1 MTFLYAL
8 SKFAPS
14 KRNYLRVNHSRFV
27 NGALFKE
34 KNKKARLP
42 NGYLNDAHREK
53 TVLFNSVQ

>member
-27 NGALFKE
+27 NGELINAVMQ
-34 KNKKARLP
+34 KARLP